1 MPVWHR
7 FWVGNKATRTEGKAA
22 FLLDILYGLRQVTAL
37 SGEKAAFPDPYCS
50 HGIQK
55 VHP

>member
-7 FWVGNKATRTEGKAA
+7 FWVGNKAIRTEGKTV